1 MKPHQFYA
9 QKQLCNC
16 EAPLHVGAQIS
27 PCSTTLRRW
36 AHWLLRATIAQVIFV
51 TANLA
56 QAQIDPSSALLLN
69 GSARSSSRDNG
80 VDSGR
85 YTVRPRS
92 DAPKPRINSDESAS
106 RARLRTVETTLSNNS
121 QNSTGANSLSSA
133 PNPNGAVN
141 PALIHN
147 SRSTKSVDSPSST
160 KSHFATSEAATE
172 DSDSTPVQVVSSAA
186 SAVSTSPV
194 AVEKGAPV
202 VLDVSSGATSPS
214 SPSAMP
220 IPKAESSSNSVTN
233 SRGVKTRDGN
243 RSLGVSDDTK
253 DSPQNATGDASREST
268 NDATNGA
275 TNDVSRDT
283 PISRRNDPTD
293 ANRGA
298 VGYRSEAAARDE
310 DDAIR
315 EQVARDQGVI
325 RKAAQNNLLDISFSA
340 GYLYNDSSSTY
351 SFRKYST
358 AAPAVT
364 GDAHIWLSP
373 AFGVGGSYLTTLSGS
388 LPDGSHPSRVVPTTQ
403 QTFTLGIRYRDYF
416 THDLTYPY
424 LIWGADYY
432 QYHLSVPQDA
442 QSRADLY
449 SIGAKFSIMGVFPCR
464 RSYAWNLGFALF
476 PKMYHHEGSNAAGF
490 RSGGHA
496 DANSVEI
503 LLGGQWQLSPSS
515 SMFWRVTYQIEKDV
529 FTGQA
534 SVPDP
539 SSHTTPTGVSVT
551 NSTVFLQMGYGWG
564 N

>member
-1 MKPHQFYA
+1 
-9 QKQLCNC
+9 
-16 EAPLHVGAQIS
+16 V
-27 PCSTTLRRW
+27 
-36 AHWLLRATIAQVIFV
+36 TIAQVVFV

-92 DAPKPRINSDESAS
+92 DVPKPRTSSDESAS

-121 QNSTGANSLSSA
+121 QNSTGANNLSSA

-160 KSHFATSEAATE
+160 NSHFATSEAATE
-172 DSDSTPVQVVSSAA
+172 DSDPTPVQVVPPVA

-214 SPSAMP
+214 SPLAMP

-233 SRGVKTRDGN
+233 SRGVKTPEGKRL
-243 RSLGVSDDTK
+243 SGVSDDIK
-253 DSPQNATGDASREST
+253 DSPKNVTRDASKES
-268 NDATNGA
+268 NRDAPSNR
-275 TNDVSRDT
+275 V
-283 PISRRNDPTD
+283 NDPTEAKTD
-293 ANRGA
+293 A
-298 VGYRSEAAARDE
+298 VGYRSEAAAQDE

-315 EQVARDQGVI
+315 EQVARDQEVI
-325 RKAAQNNLLDISFSA
+325 RKATQNNLLDISFSA

-358 AAPAVT
+358 AAPAVI

-373 AFGVGGSYLTTLSGS
+373 EFGVGGSYLTTLSGS

-449 SIGAKFSIMGVFPCR
+449 STGAKFSIMGVFPGR
-464 RSYAWNLGFALF
+464 RSYAWNLGFGLF

-503 LLGGQWQLSPSS
+503 LIGGQWQLSPSS
-515 SMFWRVTYQIEKDV
+515 SMFWRVTYQIEKDI

>member
-1 MKPHQFYA
+1 MFSVTKPHQVCV
-9 QKQLCNC
+9 QKQLCHR
-16 EAPLHVGAQIS
+16 ETAPRIGAAI
-27 PCSTTLRRW
+27 PHCYETLQNQPRW
-36 AHWLLRATIAQVIFV
+36 LICLIVAQVLFFTGHIS
-51 TANLA
+51 

-80 VDSGR
+80 VGSGR

-92 DAPKPRINSDESAS
+92 DA
-106 RARLRTVETTLSNNS
+106 T
-121 QNSTGANSLSSA
+121 
-133 PNPNGAVN
+133 N
-141 PALIHN
+141 PAPSRN
-147 SRSTKSVDSPSST
+147 SRSTKSVETPVPT
-160 KSHFATSEAATE
+160 QSHLTPAETTNGSGYP
-172 DSDSTPVQVVSSAA
+172 TPVQVVTPVVSPPSA
-186 SAVSTSPV
+186 SPV
-194 AVEKGAPV
+194 AVVKSAPIV
-202 VLDVSSGATSPS
+202 MDVSSGAAPQPATGPNAT
-214 SPSAMP
+214 PA
-220 IPKAESSSNSVTN
+220 
-233 SRGVKTRDGN
+233 TRDATRN
-243 RSLGVSDDTK
+243 ANKESTK
-253 DSPQNATGDASREST
+253 DATGDADVST
-268 NDATNGA
+268 GNGA
-275 TNDVSRDT
+275 TDGNSVSAE
-283 PISRRNDPTD
+283 N
-293 ANRGA
+293 
-298 VGYRSEAAARDE
+298 RSEAAAQAE

-315 EQVARDQGVI
+315 EQVARDQEVI
-325 RKAAQNNLLDISFSA
+325 RKATQNNLLDISFSA

-358 AAPAVT
+358 AAPAVI

-373 AFGVGGSYLTTLSGS
+373 EFGVGGSYLTTLSGS

-449 SIGAKFSIMGVFPCR
+449 STGAKFSILGVFPGR
-464 RSYAWNLGFALF
+464 RSYAWNLGFGLL
-476 PKMYHHEGSNAAGF
+476 PKMYHHEGSNSAGF

-503 LLGGQWQLSPSS
+503 LIGGRWQLSPSS

-534 SVPDP
+534 SIPDP

-551 NSTVFLQMGYGWG
+551 NSSVFLQMGYGWG